1 MPHRRTFAPG
11 IHALR
16 SLGPACASA
25 SSLRLSAHAGSR
37 GTGNLSQCLDR
48 HIAGV
53 ILYPHETAYALSGI
67 VITMPVWSQ
76 VYDPLGSQVLST
88 LVALL
93 PLVVLLGLLAFAGWS
108 GLRAA
113 AAGLATALAIAVGV
127 VGMPVDAA
135 LAAALHGAA
144 FGLFPIGWI
153 ILAAM
158 FLYAVCVEAGALD
171 VMKRS
176 VIRLSA
182 DHRVQALLIAFSFG
196 AFLEG
201 AAGFGAPVAIS
212 AALLAGAGFPAL
224 EAACIALIAN
234 TAPVAFGALGTP
246 ILTLARVTGLDEQAI
261 SSLAGRQLPFFSLV
275 IPAWMVVV
283 MAGWQGL
290 AGVWP
295 AVLVC
300 GLSFAT
306 VQFAMANFV
315 GPALVDVVGGVT
327 SLVVTA
333 VFLRIW
339 RPREIW
345 RHAASA
351 ENRTMAA
358 DHGAAADHDRAPV
371 DSPGR
376 IAWAWMPWAFL
387 SIAVFIWGL
396 PPVKARL
403 DAVATPAEIRVPRL
417 DGRVAKVP
425 PASRAPREI
434 EPAVYRFN
442 WLSAAGSGI
451 LAAALVSIPWLGVS
465 WRRAVAIGLATL
477 VRLGESLATIALM
490 LALAFVTRY
499 SGTDVTLGLALT
511 RTGAAYA
518 FFAPLLGWLGV
529 ALTGSDTSSNAMF
542 GSLQR
547 VTAEQL
553 GLDPLL
559 TCTAN
564 STGGVMGKMI
574 DAQSIVVSA
583 TATGVHRQQGAIL
596 RRVFPHSVA
605 LALLMGLLVWLQA
618 GPLAWMV
625 P

>member
-1 MPHRRTFAPG
+1 V
-11 IHALR
+11 
-16 SLGPACASA
+16 
-25 SSLRLSAHAGSR
+25 RL
-37 GTGNLSQCLDR
+37 
-48 HIAGV
+48 
-53 ILYPHETAYALSGI
+53 
-67 VITMPVWSQ
+67 
-76 VYDPLGSQVLST
+76 PLGGATSQGVLQMVDSFLGIDRAPLARL
-88 LVALL
+88 LVD
-93 PLVVLLGLLAFAGWS
+93 G
-108 GLRAA
+108 
-113 AAGLATALAIAVGV
+113 TT
-127 VGMPVDAA
+127 
-135 LAAALHGAA
+135 

-153 ILAAM
+153 IFNAM
-158 FLYAVCVEAGALD
+158 FLYAVSVEAGGLD

-176 VIRLSA
+176 VTRLSA

-246 ILTLARVTGLDEQAI
+246 ILTLAKVTGLDVQAI
-261 SSLAGRQLPFFSLV
+261 SALAGRQLPFFSLI
-275 IPAWMVVV
+275 IPAWMVVA
-283 MAGWQGL
+283 MAGWRGL
-290 AGVWP
+290 VGVWP
-295 AVLVC
+295 AVVVC
-300 GLSFAT
+300 GVSFAA
-306 VQFAMANFV
+306 VQFVLANFV
-315 GPALVDVVGGVT
+315 GPALVDVVGGIA
-327 SLVVTA
+327 SLVAMA
-333 VFLRIW
+333 VFLRLW

-345 RHAASA
+345 RHGEPAAA
-351 ENRTMAA
+351 LAPAA
-358 DHGAAADHDRAPV
+358 DEPHDSA
-371 DSPGR
+371 GR

-387 SIAVFIWGL
+387 SLAVFLWGL
-396 PPVKARL
+396 PPVKAAL
-403 DAVATPAEIRVPRL
+403 DELAPPPEVRVPRL

-425 PASRAPREI
+425 PATREPQEI
-434 EPAVYRFN
+434 ERAIYRFN
-442 WLSAAGSGI
+442 WLSAAGTAI
-451 LAAALVSIPWLGVS
+451 LAAAVVSIPWLGVG
-465 WRRAVAIGLATL
+465 WRRAGAIWLATL
-477 VRLGESLATIALM
+477 RRLTESLTTIALM

-511 RTGAAYA
+511 QTGVAYA

-553 GLDPLL
+553 GLNPLL

-583 TATGVHRQQGAIL
+583 TATGVHRQEGVIL
-596 RRVFPHSVA
+596 RRVFPHSLA